1 VIRISEYMQLNNIF
15 ILYVLLL
22 LLLLLLLFVLTGGLH
37 LVSDVIYL
45 LGVLQIFLTAK
56 WLRADV
62 DNMDCYMCITKF

>member
-1 VIRISEYMQLNNIF
+1 MIRISEYMQLNNIS
-15 ILYVLLL
+15 ILYVLL